1 MRTTAALL
9 VIAMLAL
16 SGCSD
21 DVSGSGA
28 DAKSGISGRVL
39 LGPQCAVEQAG
50 VPCPDKPAV
59 NATVTVSKQLP
70 GEAYAAGPTVAQTT
84 TDADGRYRVAVPPGA
99 YVVTAD
105 AGMSCELMDVR
116 VLDGSYAQAPIP
128 CDTGIR

>member
-1 MRTTAALL
+1 MRTTTA
-9 VIAMLAL
+9 VIVTAIVAL

-21 DVSGSGA
+21 DGPRSSA
-28 DAKSGISGRVL
+28 DGHSGISGRVH
-39 LGPQCAVEQAG
+39 LGPQCPVEQAG
-50 VPCPDKPAV
+50 IPCPDKPAA
-59 NATVTVSKQLP
+59 NATVTVSRQLP

-84 TDADGRYRVAVPPGA
+84 TDADGRYRVAVSPGA

-116 VLDGSYAQAPIP
+116 VRDGVYAQAPIP

>member
-1 MRTTAALL
+1 MRTTTTLI
-9 VIAMLAL
+9 VIAMVAL

-21 DVSGSGA
+21 DGSRSGA
-28 DAKSGISGRVL
+28 DPNSGISGRVY
-39 LGPQCAVEQAG
+39 LGPQCPVEQAG
-50 VPCPDKPAV
+50 VPCPDEPAA

-84 TDADGRYRVAVPPGA
+84 TDAAGRYRVAVPPGA

-116 VLDGSYAQAPIP
+116 VRDGGYAQAPIP